1 MTQKTISLPEDVY
14 LALKKQK
21 RKGESFPELISRL
34 IQEKRSSE
42 KNLEKLA
49 GSLKDDD
56 EWDTILEDIYE
67 ERKKPA
73 RLNGD

>member
-14 LALKKQK
+14 NALKKQK
-21 RKGESFPELISRL
+21 HKGETFAELINRL
-34 IQEKRSSE
+34 IQEKHTRK

-56 EWDTILEDIYE
+56 EWDSILEDIYE
-67 ERKKPA
+67 DRI
-73 RLNGD
+73 